1 MDNNRDHSTPH
12 VPVTAE
18 DKPSDPA
25 IIARN
30 NENRAIDA
38 PELYVEEP
46 KYPVAH
52 AWSTTAPETVTS
64 DDKEVSSVQ
73 RPLYTKH
80 RKRILG
86 CAPTNIAL
94 ISLLALL
101 LIGAAIGGGVGGHLA
116 ARNKPTATI
125 TATVTAR
132 PNPTATTVASTPSNT
147 TATTSATETTTATA
161 TATTPFHFTLYAS
174 PSFVGAAQDV
184 TAAAN
189 VSLPWRAHSY
199 VWDQQGSGCCALF
212 CRDGRDVGYRCGE
225 VTYQDDVSGGGVDGV
240 AVRCGDGEGEE
251 APPGAWCA
259 GAGGQ

>member
-1 MDNNRDHSTPH
+1 MDNNRDHSTPN

-46 KYPVAH
+46 KYSVAH

-73 RPLYTKH
+73 PPFYAKH

-86 CAPTNIAL
+86 CASTHIAL
-94 ISLLALL
+94 ITLLAFL

-125 TATVTAR
+125 TATVIAR
-132 PNPTATTVASTPSNT
+132 PNPTGTTATASNTPSNT
-147 TATTSATETTTATA
+147 TATATTTTPSS
-161 TATTPFHFTLYAS
+161 PFHFTLYAS
-174 PSFVGAAQDV
+174 PSFVGAAQNV

-189 VSLPWRAHSY
+189 VTLPWRAHSY

-212 CRDGRDVGYRCGE
+212 CREGRDVGYRCDE

-240 AVRCGDGEGEE
+240 A
-251 APPGAWCA
+251 
-259 GAGGQ
+259 